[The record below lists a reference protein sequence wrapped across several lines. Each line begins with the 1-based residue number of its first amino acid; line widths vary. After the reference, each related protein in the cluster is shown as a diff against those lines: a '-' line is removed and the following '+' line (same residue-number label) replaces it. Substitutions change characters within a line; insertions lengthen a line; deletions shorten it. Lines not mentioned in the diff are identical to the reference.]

1 MASYYNQVQEAI
13 KNNEKEL
20 QHLQNELRGL
30 RSVEKDTPRE
40 SFQRQHAQILYHIDQ
55 EQRRLEENRT
65 LLRNFEEAKNAISEL
80 REARDNDGL
89 DELRA
94 MLATERDPAIRREI
108 LEELEGKE
116 RAHAERIE
124 ALETKVQTSMSGL
137 TDELQEEVRQS
148 FLVTEEDK
156 KAVTPGKEESKK
168 EEGKAAEEDTTIEVE
183 IEIPEARDER
193 RLQLLADRDR
203 AEDELAEAQEALRVS
218 AERMMGIFAEERR
231 IQEEEGPFT
240 TEEELDNFRSDYMRR
255 KIEENERLEAAKARI
270 AKAER
275 QIARVDA
282 RLEEHARL
290 QEEARSY
297 DIDAETLERIK
308 KAVSKKEVL
317 SAVYAQKGL
326 GEVSRDT
333 KEGRELADRVTAEI
347 VENIVAQLREAGIT
361 SDVAQQGNVTQNGNG
376 NINQNGI
383 NINIIDQVNIVY
395 GTDIP
400 VHAGPAR
407 TTTATQE
414 EIDTIE
420 RTQKARI
427 KVKVIKHNGNEQEGK
442 TPVKG
447 PEDVPVVGATE
458 ETKEEEHVA
467 EGPVKVKSLGQIK
480 GAMEIMS
487 KTLAKRGEA
496 LEVAQSALEAAKAH
510 GATAEEIARLERD
523 VEKAQ
528 SAYDTQLD
536 A

>member
-13 KNNEKEL
+13 KSNEREL
-20 QHLQNELRGL
+20 QHLQDELRGL

-148 FLVTEEDK
+148 FLVTEEVKDENVSENQNVVGTGSAGNPVEDKKEEDK

-407 TTTATQE
+407 TTTATQ
-414 EIDTIE
+414 
-420 RTQKARI
+420 
-427 KVKVIKHNGNEQEGK
+427 
-442 TPVKG
+442 
-447 PEDVPVVGATE
+447 
-458 ETKEEEHVA
+458 
-467 EGPVKVKSLGQIK
+467 
-480 GAMEIMS
+480 
-487 KTLAKRGEA
+487 
-496 LEVAQSALEAAKAH
+496 
-510 GATAEEIARLERD
+510 
-523 VEKAQ
+523 
-528 SAYDTQLD
+528 
-536 A
+536 

>member
-1 MASYYNQVQEAI
+1 MKKTILFDLDGTLTDSGEGIINCAQKALEYFQLPVPS
-13 KNNEKEL
+13 KE
-20 QHLQNELRGL
+20 ELRVIVGPPL
-30 RSVEKDTPRE
+30 RQSLVKFGVPEEKVAE
-40 SFQRQHAQILYHIDQ
+40 
-55 EQRRLEENRT
+55 EENDNVVVSPKGET
-65 LLRNFEEAKNAISEL
+65 EQNNATAAGANPEEEKGDAVETENNA
-80 REARDNDGL
+80 
-89 DELRA
+89 
-94 MLATERDPAIRREI
+94 
-108 LEELEGKE
+108 
-116 RAHAERIE
+116 
-124 ALETKVQTSMSGL
+124 SG
-137 TDELQEEVRQS
+137 
-148 FLVTEEDK
+148 K
-156 KAVTPGKEESKK
+156 KATSE
-168 EEGKAAEEDTTIEVE
+168 EEGTPTDDTTIEVE
-183 IEIPEARDER
+183 IEMPEARDER

-290 QEEARSY
+290 QEEARTY
-297 DIDAETLERIK
+297 DIDAATLERIK
-308 KAVSKKEVL
+308 KAVSRKEVL
-317 SAVYAQKGL
+317 SAIYAQKGL
-326 GEVSRDT
+326 GEVSRKT

-347 VENIVAQLREAGIT
+347 VENIVAQLKEAGIT
-361 SDVAQQGNVTQNGNG
+361 SEVAQQGNVTQNGNG

-427 KVKVIKHNGNEQEGK
+427 KVKR
-442 TPVKG
+442 
-447 PEDVPVVGATE
+447 
-458 ETKEEEHVA
+458 
-467 EGPVKVKSLGQIK
+467 S
-480 GAMEIMS
+480 
-487 KTLAKRGEA
+487 
-496 LEVAQSALEAAKAH
+496 
-510 GATAEEIARLERD
+510 
-523 VEKAQ
+523 
-528 SAYDTQLD
+528 
-536 A
+536 